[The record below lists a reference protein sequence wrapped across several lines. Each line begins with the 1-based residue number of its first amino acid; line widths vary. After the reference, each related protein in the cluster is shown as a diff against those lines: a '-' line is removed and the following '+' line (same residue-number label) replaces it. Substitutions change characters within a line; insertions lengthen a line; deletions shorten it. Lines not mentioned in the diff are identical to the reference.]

1 MADVVY
7 QCHQPPSSVVGFS
20 GLWSELED
28 GFSGELRTSELLGA
42 AADERS
48 ESEPKYGFSGE
59 LPVVGY

>member
-7 QCHQPPSSVVGFS
+7 RCHQPPSSVVGLS

-28 GFSGELRTSELLGA
+28 GFYGELRTSELLGA

-48 ESEPKYGFSGE
+48 ESEPEYGFSGE
-59 LPVVGY
+59 LPVVGH